1 MISPFSAQT
10 HAELNQAYSTHSQE
24 LKQDIW
30 FFGGIGVLLGFL
42 ANAYD
47 QLEKKGVKLSL
58 DLVNELMKD
67 FMSVKA
73 ALFICCLSI
82 LISALRNL
90 MRNRGT
96 PLPRLNAAAFHVAAR
111 LRQLTSSLTCFALG
125 FAVGLGLTVLGTL
138 EIQALVL
145 AAMVATIGVSIS
157 GFGLLGTVIEQRIG
171 ETSSTWASLVMLT
184 GTLAYV
190 FRIAIAGF

>member
-1 MISPFSAQT
+1 
-10 HAELNQAYSTHSQE
+10 
-24 LKQDIW
+24 
-30 FFGGIGVLLGFL
+30 
-42 ANAYD
+42 
-47 QLEKKGVKLSL
+47 VKLSL